1 MGLELL
7 KTTKHTKSN
16 CIVCTQKQIAFKQFK
31 GSITTEY
38 IRESLGKTTNNKF
51 PVMMFLLDIPDR
63 NLVYVSGDEL
73 DPYTTEYD
81 SKMDTRYSFN
91 LQKFKNADIL
101 SVESW
106 HFYLGKTRLKCKKI
120 LTLC

>member
-1 MGLELL
+1 MCVYLCVNRGMGLELL
-7 KTTKHTKSN
+7 KTTKHAKSN
-16 CIVCTQKQIAFKQFK
+16 CIVCTQKQTAFKQFK
-31 GSITTEY
+31 GSI
-38 IRESLGKTTNNKF
+38 
-51 PVMMFLLDIPDR
+51 
-63 NLVYVSGDEL
+63 
-73 DPYTTEYD
+73 TTEYD

-106 HFYLGKTRLKCKKI
+106 HFYLGKTRLKCKKT